1 MLGILVIDKPLGITS
16 HDVVGRV
23 RRKFSTKRVG
33 HAGTLD
39 PLATGVLVV
48 AVGPATRF
56 LQYLPLEPKEYVFK
70 VKFGI
75 ETTTQDA
82 EGDIV
87 AEKGVPENLLAE
99 IERFLPDF
107 RGSIQQIPPMY
118 SAVKKDG
125 KPLYALARKGETIE
139 RDPRNVFIYKYE
151 IVQSDGDEVTFLC
164 ECSGGTYVR
173 TLAHDMGQNV
183 GCGAH
188 VIELRRTR
196 VGGFTIDCA
205 TQLEDATP
213 LDLIQLKD
221 ALTDKQIIALNWETV
236 TDAWNGNA
244 IGVRPVPTD
253 PYVALADP
261 AGNVMGMARVT
272 EHGFLQPECVIP
284 REAFDAPV

>member
-1 MLGILVIDKPLGITS
+1 MIDKPLGITS

-82 EGDIV
+82 EGDVV
-87 AEKGVPENLLAE
+87 AEKNVPENLLAE

>member
-48 AVGPATRF
+48 AIGPATRF

-87 AEKGVPENLLAE
+87 AEKGVPKNLLAE
-99 IERFLPDF
+99 IERFLPEF

-261 AGNVMGMARVT
+261 TGNVMGMARVT

>member
-82 EGDIV
+82 EGDVV
-87 AEKGVPENLLAE
+87 AEKKVPENLLTE

-151 IVQSDGDEVTFLC
+151 IVQSEGDEVTFLC

-173 TLAHDMGQNV
+173 TLAHDMGQRV

>member
-1 MLGILVIDKPLGITS
+1 VIDKPLGITS

>member
-1 MLGILVIDKPLGITS
+1 VIDKPLGITS

-82 EGDIV
+82 EGDVV
-87 AEKGVPENLLAE
+87 AEKNVPENLLAE

-151 IVQSDGDEVTFLC
+151 IVQSEGDEVTFLC

-173 TLAHDMGQNV
+173 TLAHDMGQKV

>member
-1 MLGILVIDKPLGITS
+1 MIDKPLGITS

>member
-1 MLGILVIDKPLGITS
+1 MIDKPLGITS

-82 EGDIV
+82 EGDV
-87 AEKGVPENLLAE
+87 VVEKNVPENLLAE

-139 RDPRNVFIYKYE
+139 RDPRNVSIYKYE
-151 IVQSDGDEVTFLC
+151 IVQSEGDEVTFLC

-173 TLAHDMGQNV
+173 TLAHDMGQRV

>member
-48 AVGPATRF
+48 AIGPATRF

-173 TLAHDMGQNV
+173 TLAHDMGQKV

-213 LDLIQLKD
+213 VDLIQLKD

>member
-1 MLGILVIDKPLGITS
+1 VIDKPLGITS

-151 IVQSDGDEVTFLC
+151 IVQSEGDEVTFLC

-173 TLAHDMGQNV
+173 TLAHDMGQKV

>member
-125 KPLYALARKGETIE
+125 KPLYALAREGETIE

>member
-1 MLGILVIDKPLGITS
+1 
-16 HDVVGRV
+16 
-23 RRKFSTKRVG
+23 
-33 HAGTLD
+33 LD

-82 EGDIV
+82 EGDVV
-87 AEKGVPENLLAE
+87 AEKNVPENLLAE